1 MGIILILIGI
11 IIQRTLHKS
20 DVNNLS
26 KDYFEHTSSFMSNSL
41 VRLLLTI
48 LSWGLIIMGVIKLF

>member
-41 VRLLLTI
+41 
-48 LSWGLIIMGVIKLF
+48 